1 MNAPEINRDNFPTA
15 LAETLEECQTQLRAA
30 RGGHLAQD
38 LEIAVDALQ
47 GIKSELSGEI
57 PQRAKGLRTGLFIRY
72 ALDASDQ
79 LAMDSDLKDKVVR
92 IEDIYK
98 RL

>member
-1 MNAPEINRDNFPTA
+1 MNAREINRDNFVTA
-15 LAETLEECQTQLRAA
+15 LVETLKECQTQLSTA
-30 RGGHLAQD
+30 RGGHLTHD
-38 LEIAVDALQ
+38 LEIAVEALQ

-57 PQRAKGLRTGLFIRY
+57 PQRARGLRTGLFIRY
-72 ALDASDQ
+72 ALDSNDQ
-79 LAMDSDLKDKVVR
+79 LAMEPALKDKVVR

>member
-1 MNAPEINRDNFPTA
+1 MDAREINRDNFATA
-15 LAETLEECQTQLRAA
+15 LAETLEECQTQLSTA

-38 LEIAVDALQ
+38 LGIAVEALQ
-47 GIKSELSGEI
+47 GIKSELSGEL
-57 PQRAKGLRTGLFIRY
+57 PQRARGLRTGLFIRY
-72 ALDASDQ
+72 ALDSNDQ